1 MTPTRRSPSKKFG
14 SASGGVGALCGDPAA
29 GGFAP
34 ATEAAPGAV
43 GGVPGV
49 AAGAAAGL
57 CASAET
63 ASMTPAKA
71 GARAAI
77 GCILMDWPRSVRYLP
92 DSGGKCRPVEESPP
106 PGPAP
111 LDRMAAR
118 TRLPCALQSAGKDR
132 DEQSWRIGC
141 SGFSLRHVPLAM
153 TGCQAASS
161 GPLAGATAPP
171 ARHTAYL
178 AAEGYVAELAHE
190 LGSVERVHGRLLIA
204 AGPPRPAAWAANV
217 WLNPQILPIASIA
230 EAAARLRA
238 IQRNWAVYAPL
249 WHRRASLIQARL
261 PSVSAKPLLF
271 GAPPPSAPLGSWTLL
286 DPGTVLAASHC
297 SSPFPHGEAKFVEDR
312 RGPPSRAYLK
322 LWEALTVIGQRPA
335 RGRVSR
341 RQRLCGRSGATRAGR
356 LAVRGCR
363 VLPGAAAGAGRALA
377 CRRRLSAV
385 SLHPQIPGADRPR
398 HRPPLCR
405 DPRRAASPPAP
416 HPARADLDQARL
428 SGVPAVNSGS
438 LAPAGLRAVNPG
450 CGSIA
455 RRPSAICRP
464 CWPTHR

>member
-1 MTPTRRSPSKKFG
+1 
-14 SASGGVGALCGDPAA
+14 
-29 GGFAP
+29 
-34 ATEAAPGAV
+34 
-43 GGVPGV
+43 
-49 AAGAAAGL
+49 
-57 CASAET
+57 
-63 ASMTPAKA
+63 
-71 GARAAI
+71 
-77 GCILMDWPRSVRYLP
+77 
-92 DSGGKCRPVEESPP
+92 
-106 PGPAP
+106 
-111 LDRMAAR
+111 
-118 TRLPCALQSAGKDR
+118 
-132 DEQSWRIGC
+132 
-141 SGFSLRHVPLAM
+141 M

-161 GPLAGATAPP
+161 GPLAGATAPT

-335 RGRVSR
+335 PGEVCVDLGSAPGGWTWALAQIGARVISIDKAPLAAAVAALPGVEYRGDSAFAVDPAQLGRVDWLFADIVCYPA
-341 RQRLCGRSGATRAGR
+341 RL
-356 LAVRGCR
+356 LALVERW
-363 VLPGAAAGAGRALA
+363 LAAGA
-377 CRRRLSAV
+377 CRRFLCTLKFQGPTDHAIARRFAA
-385 SLHPQIPGADRPR
+385 IPGAQLR
-398 HRPPLCR
+398 HLHHNRHELTWIK
-405 DPRRAASPPAP
+405 
-416 HPARADLDQARL
+416 L
-428 SGVPAVNSGS
+428 G
-438 LAPAGLRAVNPG
+438 
-450 CGSIA
+450 
-455 RRPSAICRP
+455 
-464 CWPTHR
+464 